1 MTHRVYKLFLFTA
14 LVLTFQTAFA
24 QTIDKI
30 EVDGNNVFYKNDYQG
45 WIDAASLQY
54 SSSLSDTIKSRIAKK
69 LRENGYYNFYFQ
81 KFDESISADSQSVNL
96 AIQIT
101 EGNPTYINKIIT
113 ESIDSLDVEAA
124 ANEFQYLEGSVLLIN
139 DIENTFSEL
148 LDHFENSGY
157 PFAAIKVES
166 IFFFDDSLE
175 EKHLADIYINF
186 IKKQVSTIDT
196 IIIEGNSKT
205 KDYVINRDIGIHEG
219 DVYSQDIID
228 EIPSKLNRLN
238 FFEPVAKPVFYFNS
252 ENKGIL
258 KINVKEVET
267 NNFDG
272 IIGYIPSSSDNAS
285 GYLTGFVNI
294 SLRNLFGT
302 GRAIAFRWNKFDRTS
317 QDLELKYLEPWIFSW
332 PININLRLFQ
342 RQQDSTY
349 VQRILNGS
357 LEYLA
362 TESLTASL
370 LFAQEYTIPTDPENR
385 GFTVYNSSTFIS
397 GVNLKIDSR
406 NDIYNPIKGI
416 YFLNSYMYS
425 SKDILGPEKY
435 ISDSTNLNSN
445 QFRFELDFAFYLQI
459 FQRHV
464 PSISL
469 HIRELRGDDIEISDM
484 YWFGGMST
492 LRGYRE
498 NQFVG
503 NTLLWSNIEYRY
515 LLGKRSYGFLFC
527 DLGYYS
533 RNENLNLNIPS
544 ISEFKVGYGVGITLE
559 TGLGILGVS
568 YALGEGD
575 TFNEGKIH
583 FGLLGQF

>member
-1 MTHRVYKLFLFTA
+1 MTHQVYKLFLFAA
-14 LVLTFQTAFA
+14 LLLNFQTTFA

-30 EVDGNNVFYKNDYQG
+30 EVTGNHVFSESNYLE
-45 WIDAASLQY
+45 WINTASIQY
-54 SSSLSDTIKSRIAKK
+54 SASLSDTIKNRIAKK
-69 LRENGYYNFYFQ
+69 LRESGYYNFYFQ
-81 KFDESISADSQSVNL
+81 KFNESISADSQSVNIS
-96 AIQIT
+96 IQIT
-101 EGNPTYINKIIT
+101 EGEPTYINKIIT
-113 ESIDSLDVEAA
+113 ESIDSLDIEIA
-124 ANEFQYLEGSVLLIN
+124 ANEFLFLEGSVLSVN
-139 DIENTFSEL
+139 EIESSFSEL
-148 LDHFENSGY
+148 LDHFENNGF

-166 IFFFDDSLE
+166 IFFFDDSLK
-175 EKHLADIYINF
+175 EKHMADIYINF
-186 IKKQVSTIDT
+186 VKKQISTIDT

-205 KDYVINRDIGIHEG
+205 KDYVINRDIGISEG
-219 DVYSQDIID
+219 DVYSQDKID

-238 FFEPVAKPVFYFNS
+238 FFEPVAKPAFYFNS
-252 ENKGIL
+252 ENKGVL

-272 IIGYIPSSSDNAS
+272 IIGYIPSSSDNAG

-302 GRAIAFRWNKFDRTS
+302 GRAIAVRWNKFDRAS

-332 PININLRLFQ
+332 PINVNLRLFQ

-357 LEYLA
+357 LEFLA

-406 NDIYNPIKGI
+406 NDIFNPIKGI
-416 YFLNSYMYS
+416 YFINSYMYS
-425 SKDILGPEKY
+425 SKEILGPEKY
-435 ISDSTNLNSN
+435 ISDSTNLSVN
-445 QFRFELDFAFYLQI
+445 QFRFELDFVFYKQI

-484 YWFGGMST
+484 YWFGGMNT
-492 LRGYRE
+492 LRGYPE

-503 NTLLWSNIEYRY
+503 NTLLWSNVEYRY

-533 RNENLNLNIPS
+533 RNKNINLNVPS
-544 ISEFKVGYGVGITLE
+544 ISEFKIGYGVGITLE
-559 TGLGILGVS
+559 TGLGVLGIS

-575 TFNEGKIH
+575 TFNQGKIH